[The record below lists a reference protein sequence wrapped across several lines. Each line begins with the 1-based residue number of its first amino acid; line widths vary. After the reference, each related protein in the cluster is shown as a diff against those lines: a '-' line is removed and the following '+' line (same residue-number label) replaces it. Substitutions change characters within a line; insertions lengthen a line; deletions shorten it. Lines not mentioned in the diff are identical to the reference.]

1 MENIFQKIFYHM
13 PFVMSLSG
21 SIIVILYK
29 LSYPFAQKYFSL
41 AWRKMLLKISLVFY
55 LVPIPMF
62 KYTILSCVHKLFSN
76 PFILNSKKVWSI
88 DLNYAINM
96 EKGNTFLGSDLLC
109 MGLFSFIIVMKQI
122 KQYVIISHTLSSS
135 VFNEVPQE
143 TRDLFENVKQ
153 KLDIK
158 QNVSLKYSQIH
169 HTPMTIGIF
178 SPSIILPQDEFEKL
192 DQTHQLYILMHEFIH
207 IKNRDLF
214 INLLALLVLAIH
226 WYNPICYLLYFE
238 LRVASELKCDYEVVK
253 DLNDNQ
259 RQQYSYLLIELAT
272 QDCKERKYS
281 VGFVNNSVAVLE
293 RRILEM
299 KMIKKKKTVL
309 SFVVFFAFC
318 LMGTVTAFSYE
329 SPQKVCLGNFNP
341 VGMYSFSA
349 SSDAENNEWLPYESF
364 FTDSNGQIFPMTN
377 RNPKIICFHDFVD
390 GSLSEHVKN
399 GKGGCVV
406 TVYKAQRC
414 CICGYIKGGND
425 IISKTE
431 YTVCPH
437 N

>member
-62 KYTILSCVHKLFSN
+62 KYTIPSCVHKLFSN

-96 EKGNTFLGSDLLC
+96 EKGNTFLGSDLLLVLLFIFC

-281 VGFVNNSVAVLE
+281 VGFVNNSVAV
-293 RRILEM
+293 
-299 KMIKKKKTVL
+299 
-309 SFVVFFAFC
+309 
-318 LMGTVTAFSYE
+318 Y
-329 SPQKVCLGNFNP
+329 
-341 VGMYSFSA
+341 
-349 SSDAENNEWLPYESF
+349 
-364 FTDSNGQIFPMTN
+364 
-377 RNPKIICFHDFVD
+377 VD
-390 GSLSEHVKN
+390 
-399 GKGGCVV
+399 
-406 TVYKAQRC
+406 
-414 CICGYIKGGND
+414 CI
-425 IISKTE
+425 
-431 YTVCPH
+431 
-437 N
+437 